1 MTFRFLVVSHNILP
15 KETLENVSSENI
27 KNHIVIYGVSPIQQF
42 LRNANNCTENISEL
56 KSIIENTLTFYDP
69 FMQYNCFD
77 ENSAIYHVFHN
88 ENYKSFEHLDFIGF
102 SQYDMKLD
110 DSFFQHIKSTIETSE
125 NKDKL
130 LMYYHKTQNNA
141 RIELNQVIG
150 EGGWNIIID
159 MYNKEY
165 NTNYS
170 WDTVIMN
177 DIYLYNTYL
186 LPRPFFKK
194 MADFS
199 QKVSKVLFL
208 LCGST
213 VRYISFMLERFHGI
227 YITLKVLEGELES
240 PVKLIGIGHSDELKA
255 IKKEELDKILLI
267 GDKPPNTIDSRKRAL
282 IWDTLYHGS
291 VP

>member
-1 MTFRFLVVSHNILP
+1 MTFRFFVVTHNILP
-15 KETLENVSSENI
+15 KETLENVSFENI
-27 KNHIVIYGVSPIQQF
+27 KNHIIIYGVSPIHRF
-42 LRNANNCTENISEL
+42 LINTNNY
-56 KSIIENTLTFYDP
+56 IENSSGITTILENKLPYYDP
-69 FMQYNCFD
+69 LMQYNCFD
-77 ENSAIYHVFHN
+77 ENSAIYHIFHN
-88 ENYKSFEHLDFIGF
+88 ENYMFFEHLDFIGF

-110 DSFFQHIKSTIETSE
+110 SFFQHIQTTIEASE
-125 NKDKL
+125 NKDTL
-130 LMYYHKTQNNA
+130 LMYYHKTENNA
-141 RIELNQVIG
+141 IIELAQVIG

-170 WDTVIMN
+170 WETVLMN

-199 QKVSKVLFL
+199 LKVSKVLFL

-227 YITLKVLEGELES
+227 YITLKVLEGELKS
-240 PVKLIGIGHSDELKA
+240 PVKFIGIGHSDELKA
-255 IKKEELDKILLI
+255 IKKEEFDKILLI
-267 GDKPPNTIDSRKRAL
+267 GDKPVNTIDSRKRAL
-282 IWDTLYHGS
+282 IWDNLYHGS
-291 VP
+291 AP